1 MRKNPVFALVV
12 SITLL
17 AALGA
22 TASEWGVVRYARS
35 QTNIRAART
44 TESPVVGRLAAGD
57 SIRADFLKD
66 NWFAVFPTN
75 AIERDESASLGYV
88 RAPLLDPAPP
98 QHHSAP
104 SAQANELV
112 EFEIVDREDVSYVG
126 TSRMSFR
133 VVMKVDRIPAESM
146 LRTLAQ
152 HIWENGN
159 KGWKEF
165 TIFLYLPNMDTQ
177 SVAYSVAEFSP
188 KGMLSLSVNK
198 FSLLGTE
205 WVE

>member
-1 MRKNPVFALVV
+1 MGKNAMFVAIV
-12 SITLL
+12 SSTLL
-17 AALGA
+17 AALGV
-22 TASEWGVVRYARS
+22 TASEWGVARYARS

-57 SIRADFLKD
+57 SVRADFLKD
-66 NWFAVFPTN
+66 NWFAVFPMD

-98 QHHSAP
+98 QHDSAT

-133 VVMKVDRIPAESM
+133 VVMKVDEIPAESM
-146 LRTLAQ
+146 LKALAQ
-152 HIWENGN
+152 HIWESGN
-159 KGWKEF
+159 RGWKEF
-165 TIFLYLPNMDTQ
+165 TVFFYLPNMDTQ

-188 KGMLSLSVNK
+188 RGMQRLSVNK
-198 FSLLGTE
+198 LSLLGTAWAE
-205 WVE
+205 